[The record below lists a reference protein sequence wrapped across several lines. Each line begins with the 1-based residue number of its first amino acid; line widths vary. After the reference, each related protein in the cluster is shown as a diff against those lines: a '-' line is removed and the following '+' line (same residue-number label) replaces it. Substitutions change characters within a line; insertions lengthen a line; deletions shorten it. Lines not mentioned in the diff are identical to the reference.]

1 MACLPLLRPGNV
13 EAKTEYL
20 KILPLIL
27 NHSVENG
34 CHIEE
39 SRQLLSYS
47 LIHPAMTTSERS
59 QLSVWLCHLEKRY
72 ANSIRHQGVCN
83 EGHCAAP
90 ELISQYLDKNVH
102 SNEAMSHVDMHKS
115 GATWQQI
122 GSRDSGIVVNG
133 GERISPTNEMMPLAS
148 TMTNPN
154 HGTGGRAITSTAAIN
169 PGIKSTN
176 LQAAVDINLNGA
188 GLVVDSHSQLHT
200 TLSGPAAYSNVPST
214 QGQYYNCSCIY
225 NYSFGYSMRSDA
237 QRYPDTLV
245 PRCPGLIVCK
255 WGTGRNRKPGFGTRL
270 HCT

>member
-1 MACLPLLRPGNV
+1 MFSAHISSLCQESKEYAVSQLLACLPLLRPGNV

-148 TMTNPN
+148 TMTNQN

-225 NYSFGYSMRSDA
+225 NYSFGYSM
-237 QRYPDTLV
+237 
-245 PRCPGLIVCK
+245 
-255 WGTGRNRKPGFGTRL
+255 
-270 HCT
+270 